1 MGAVYV
7 VLAIAGVV
15 VLGVVIYVVGI
26 YNQLVSLRVNIDK
39 SWANIDVLQKQR
51 YDEIPKLVTVCE
63 AYLQY
68 ERDTLE
74 RITRA
79 RTSFLSAT
87 TPQGVAQADGQL
99 AGALKTLFAVAE
111 NYPELKANQNFM
123 QLQQRITALENQ
135 IADRREFYNDSVT
148 VFNTRI
154 QQIPD
159 ALIANLLGYR
169 QREMYQVSAEER
181 RSPDINF
188 SMPK

>member
-1 MGAVYV
+1 MGVVYV
-7 VLAIAGVV
+7 VLAIVGVV
-15 VLGVVIYVVGI
+15 LLGVVIYAVGI

-39 SWANIDVLQKQR
+39 AWANIDVLQKQR
-51 YDEIPKLVTVCE
+51 YDEIPKLVKVCE
-63 AYLQY
+63 AYMQY

-74 RITRA
+74 RIIRA

-87 TPQGVAQADGQL
+87 TPQAVAQADGQL

-135 IADRREFYNDSVT
+135 IADRREFYNDAVT

-159 ALIANLLGYR
+159 VLIANILGYR

-181 RSPDINF
+181 KSPDINF

>member
-1 MGAVYV
+1 MGVVYV
-7 VLAIAGVV
+7 VLAIVGIVL
-15 VLGVVIYVVGI
+15 LGVVNYAVGI

-51 YDEIPKLVTVCE
+51 YDEIPKLVKVCE
-63 AYLQY
+63 AYMQY

-74 RITRA
+74 RIIRA
-79 RTSFLSAT
+79 RTSFLSAA

-135 IADRREFYNDSVT
+135 IADRREFYNDAVT

-159 ALIANLLGYR
+159 VLIANMLGYR

-181 RSPDINF
+181 KSPDINIG
-188 SMPK
+188 MPK